1 MIALVMAKRTETG
14 NIVAE
19 RECLGRIWCWI
30 FLFPWREM
38 CVDFGQSQTVIKPIC
53 PQPRNLQSPTKTFSL
68 FNIYGY
74 KT

>member
-1 MIALVMAKRTETG
+1 MTALVMAERTETG

-30 FLFPWREM
+30 FLFPRREM

-53 PQPRNLQSPTKTFSL
+53 SQPRNLQSPTKAFSF
-68 FNIYGY
+68 FNINVY
-74 KT
+74 KA